1 MYFHETKNGNEYMNG
16 VYTESATIGSI
27 TSPFIKTSVWNEY
40 SRHEEFFFT
49 LVQISK
55 WFLFLNF
62 KIIFQIFTFVE

>member
-40 SRHEEFFFT
+40 SRHEEFFF
-49 LVQISK
+49 LL
-55 WFLFLNF
+55 WF
-62 KIIFQIFTFVE
+62 